1 MLDDIAVPSPGVKAD
16 DPSAASNTHTW
27 KFFADQINATWRK
40 GAADFIRCGQLL
52 NDAKAELQ
60 TDAFSAMVKSKL
72 AFDRSVGVKLM
83 KIADKSALCAQAHN
97 LPPCWTTLYE
107 LAQLDDDI
115 LKAKLAD
122 GTIHPGMQRKD
133 ARALRCPKPRAETEA
148 STNKGE
154 LLAAWK
160 AATKD
165 LRRRFL
171 DAIGADALCEALSI
185 PLCAELRRRVGS
197 RQKAAASPLEEVIAK
212 AIRQALS
219 LQKASE
225 KAWDEPAPGVAAALN
240 VINSKLKAAGLDLN
254 HVTIVV
260 DASLRLAAEVANSAE
275 NSHGNEQQE
284 APAK

>member
-1 MLDDIAVPSPGVKAD
+1 MMSDIAIDAADVK
-16 DPSAASNTHTW
+16 PESNARGW
-27 KFFADQINATWRK
+27 KFFADQK
-40 GAADFIRCGQLL
+40 GAVDFIRCGQLL

-97 LPPCWTTLYE
+97 LPPCWATLYE

-165 LRRRFL
+165 LRRRSL

-185 PLCAELRRRVGS
+185 PLRAELGARWRIVVSTARQQAALAAQIIKGEVAFQLTARQVGS
-197 RQKAAASPLEEVIAK
+197 TGRGKRAVYP
-212 AIRQALS
+212 RALS
-219 LQKASE
+219 TLAR
-225 KAWDEPAPGVAAALN
+225 DAPGDRGRRCCCPTPSSSGRPAC
-240 VINSKLKAAGLDLN
+240 
-254 HVTIVV
+254 
-260 DASLRLAAEVANSAE
+260 SLS
-275 NSHGNEQQE
+275 
-284 APAK
+284 PARSRRPPEGGTTL